1 MKVTV
6 RTNCL
11 SRNLNQMIEIV
22 FSYKPDSDVLN
33 ELKKNG
39 WWWINNKGCWS
50 HYYSDKNL
58 QYAMSLKNRFNNQ
71 YTYTSKPRSRSRSI
85 KFYNDDDP
93 FAYLR
98 KKTPMRKKFDYG
110 VYKTG
115 ANMTS
120 VYDSKFFHFLFSFI
134 ILFSYTSW

>member
-22 FSYKPDSDVLN
+22 FSYKPSSDVLN

-50 HYYSDKNL
+50 HYYSERNL
-58 QYAMSLKNRFNNQ
+58 QYAMSLKNKYNNQ
-71 YTYTSKPRSRSRSI
+71 YTYSSTYIRKSSVKSY
-85 KFYNDDDP
+85 KDDDP

-98 KKTPMRKKFDYG
+98 KKTPMRKKYDYG
-110 VYKTG
+110 VFKNGT
-115 ANMTS
+115 NMTS
-120 VYDSKFFHFLFSFI
+120 IYDSKTRLVSRVC
-134 ILFSYTSW
+134 